1 MSYIRYCCKQMDLA
15 DTASCS
21 PHRSIVVYLSHVR
34 LLQVEHQSCRTRTTF
49 DEFALPAAHGCEDSL
64 TEKEA
69 NRGAASPPAMAGATE
84 VGVVLATRV
93 GLILGGLAIQS
104 VLAYALLPEGR
115 GAYAVC
121 VMFGALFGALF
132 TPGADRGIQYYLMA
146 KRISVSEGMW
156 VSLIICLIGTAIA
169 IATAVPLILSDISF
183 FRKADRLSFFLAL
196 PLIPLTA
203 FSTSLQLQ
211 LAGLRRF
218 ARLALFSVLQIT
230 TNTLTLTTFVLVM
243 NLGVEGALISG
254 AVAHGIMIAAMLVDL
269 GRAYGLTLVIPS
281 HELLRRIVRYGL
293 EYHIARI
300 GQIVDVQIGVLF
312 LGMIAGRA
320 EIGLF
325 AVASALMTRMFII
338 SDAVSAAVLPRVATE
353 ERGRPELVAFCGRAT
368 TWLTGITLAILCSTS
383 IPLTRVLL
391 SNAFLPAATLMWIM
405 APGVLVYSGTN
416 VLMSYFRGVN
426 RPKICSLVV
435 WAGMIGNLATVL
447 LLYPQIGVAAA
458 AWGMTVGRLCRSA
471 ILVPAFVR
479 VANLSPM
486 LVWVPQ
492 RYDSTR
498 LWRLVRR
505 MISRAHPAPSRR
517 W

>member
-1 MSYIRYCCKQMDLA
+1 MSVFCRWNISHAERG
-15 DTASCS
+15 
-21 PHRSIVVYLSHVR
+21 RLSTNS
-34 LLQVEHQSCRTRTTF
+34 LYP
-49 DEFALPAAHGCEDSL
+49 PAAHGCEDSL

-69 NRGAASPPAMAGATE
+69 NRAAALPPAMAGATE

-104 VLAYALLPEGR
+104 VLAYTLLPEGR

-183 FRKADRLSFFLAL
+183 FRKADRSSFFLAL

-230 TNTLTLTTFVLVM
+230 TNTLTLTTFVLVT
-243 NLGVEGALISG
+243 NLGVEGAMISG

-325 AVASALMTRMFII
+325 AVASALLDSYVYYLRRCVGCCATAGRDRRTGPPRIGCILWTRNN
-338 SDAVSAAVLPRVATE
+338 VAY
-353 ERGRPELVAFCGRAT
+353 RYYAR
-368 TWLTGITLAILCSTS
+368 
-383 IPLTRVLL
+383 
-391 SNAFLPAATLMWIM
+391 
-405 APGVLVYSGTN
+405 
-416 VLMSYFRGVN
+416 YF
-426 RPKICSLVV
+426 
-435 WAGMIGNLATVL
+435 
-447 LLYPQIGVAAA
+447 
-458 AWGMTVGRLCRSA
+458 
-471 ILVPAFVR
+471 
-479 VANLSPM
+479 M
-486 LVWVPQ
+486 L
-492 RYDSTR
+492 D
-498 LWRLVRR
+498 
-505 MISRAHPAPSRR
+505 
-517 W
+517 